1 MPMDS
6 FQIAQLNSGFTGM
19 YAGMRQYASQL
30 GPGYGAQQSPMM
42 AEGAM
47 GMVANRAQAVGAP
60 LFQGAM
66 GMLGLDPVSLGL
78 RGAMGA
84 FGSGAG
90 VLGAGAA
97 GLGVAA
103 ASAIPMA
110 AMGYAGSQ
118 VYAGMGQQQAL
129 NQTLRQN
136 FSFQRPGGQGFD
148 SAQMAQI
155 GGTMREMTHQFGP
168 GGEVMGFRELTTLA
182 GKMGQMGMAQGV
194 RDVQEFGR
202 KFKEMVSTLKTMAH
216 DLGTTLEGALEF
228 ANAAK
233 GSGVFGMRGA
243 ARFGADVRAT
253 AAAGGLALSE
263 VTGAANIGAQI
274 SRSVGGLGRQGAGAG
289 MRTIGQIGTA
299 QQLGIISDEDI
310 YNATGL
316 SGAEGRQAY
325 ATSQM
330 ERTASFLRGGRG
342 RRLLASV
349 AGRDGSLNEDAVMQL
364 MSGGMTIGETMRR
377 DQQNLSRVGRANFI
391 RNEGRLRGAAME
403 RFGGFLPALQLQEW
417 AQGKGIDINEMDDRS
432 MLFAQRQLGMGR
444 DEMDVAVRMVNNMPR
459 IMQEMRQR
467 GADDRYSRQV
477 SEQQGLRGIEGVKR
491 RFEQAREKIQGGSK
505 KSVSTS

>member
-129 NQTLRQN
+129 NQTLRQKLLLPA
-136 FSFQRPGGQGFD
+136 SRRAGVRQRPD
-148 SAQMAQI
+148 
-155 GGTMREMTHQFGP
+155 GP
-168 GGEVMGFRELTTLA
+168 NRWNDA
-182 GKMGQMGMAQGV
+182 GDDPPV
-194 RDVQEFGR
+194 R
-202 KFKEMVSTLKTMAH
+202 
-216 DLGTTLEGALEF
+216 
-228 ANAAK
+228 
-233 GSGVFGMRGA
+233 
-243 ARFGADVRAT
+243 
-253 AAAGGLALSE
+253 
-263 VTGAANIGAQI
+263 
-274 SRSVGGLGRQGAGAG
+274 SR
-289 MRTIGQIGTA
+289 
-299 QQLGIISDEDI
+299 
-310 YNATGL
+310 
-316 SGAEGRQAY
+316 
-325 ATSQM
+325 
-330 ERTASFLRGGRG
+330 
-342 RRLLASV
+342 
-349 AGRDGSLNEDAVMQL
+349 
-364 MSGGMTIGETMRR
+364 
-377 DQQNLSRVGRANFI
+377 
-391 RNEGRLRGAAME
+391 
-403 RFGGFLPALQLQEW
+403 W
-417 AQGKGIDINEMDDRS
+417 
-432 MLFAQRQLGMGR
+432 
-444 DEMDVAVRMVNNMPR
+444 
-459 IMQEMRQR
+459 
-467 GADDRYSRQV
+467 
-477 SEQQGLRGIEGVKR
+477 
-491 RFEQAREKIQGGSK
+491 
-505 KSVSTS
+505 